1 MPRHLV
7 NDELHMILVIVA
19 MMLTDDEEVGMVEVE
34 VEMIDEVEDEA
45 DMYLHLQLFEIIQ
58 VEEYLLVNII

>member
-1 MPRHLV
+1 MRHLV
-7 NDELHMILVIVA
+7 NDELHMIVYIVD
-19 MMLTDDEEVGMVEVE
+19 MMLTDDDEVGMDDDE

-45 DMYLHLQLFEIIQ
+45 DMYLHLQLFEITQ